1 MIELK
6 WLNKIIGK
14 ETRQETPTITFHEV
28 ENWVA
33 DELKAD
39 LGEFFKSAARVFA
52 EIKEAK
58 EQLVRDIVM
67 FEAVEPPEMPPRVL
81 KVGIA
86 ARDNIIKQINMLID
100 KINSPP
106 MDYSAIREF
115 YVTINTNLENMLE
128 KSVKSHHSAKYLFP
142 KEVGVV
148 ISDVRDVK
156 KALAKLKLLIDE
168 NEDLIGTFNE
178 ISGVI
183 QNIIDLQDTIVKHNL
198 RIGNAGSEL
207 EGFQHTSNN
216 CITNLEQLSD
226 STEWGS
232 FVKLE
237 TGLKQAQDER
247 STIKTSVM
255 EMFMPLN
262 KVFKRMEKQDAI
274 GRHTL
279 SAKQKESLD
288 TSLKNPINMDAT
300 DITDFMIDV
309 RKLLD
314 EDILGLKD
322 RVRDKATSQTKQI
335 TDSFAS
341 KKDAYQRISSGIIEI
356 EDQIASLTISE
367 TKTTLE
373 RELNTN
379 NERIERIR
387 QEIENLRGELEL
399 HSNELED
406 QKRALSDAVNT
417 IKTVRISFD

>member
-1 MIELK
+1 MELK

-14 ETRQETPTITFHEV
+14 ETRQETPTIAFHEV
-28 ENWVA
+28 EDWVA
-33 DELKAD
+33 GELKAD
-39 LGEFFKSAARVFA
+39 LGEFFKSAARVFT
-52 EIKEAK
+52 EIEEAK
-58 EQLVRDIVM
+58 EQLVRDIGM
-67 FEAVEPPEMPPRVL
+67 FETTEPPEMPPRVL
-81 KVGIA
+81 KVGLA

-100 KINSPP
+100 KINIPQ

-115 YVTINTNLENMLE
+115 YMTANTNLENMLE

-156 KALAKLKLLIDE
+156 KLLAKLKLLIDE
-168 NEDLIGTFNE
+168 KEDLVGTFSE

-207 EGFQHTSNN
+207 EDFRHTSDN
-216 CITNLEQLSD
+216 CATHLEQLSD

-237 TGLKQAQDER
+237 TGMKQARDER
-247 STIKTSVM
+247 GTIETSVM

-262 KVFKRMEKQDAI
+262 KVFKRMEKQDAS

-288 TSLKNPINMDAT
+288 MSLKNPIEMDAA
-300 DITDFMIDV
+300 DVTDFMIGV
-309 RKLLD
+309 CKLLD
-314 EDILGLKD
+314 DDILGLKD
-322 RVRDKATSQTKQI
+322 RMRDKATSQTKQI
-335 TDSFAS
+335 MDSFAS
-341 KKDAYQRISSGIIEI
+341 KKDAYQSISSQIREI
-356 EDQIASLTISE
+356 EDRIASLTISE

-373 RELNTN
+373 RELATN
-379 NERIERIR
+379 NERITRTE
-387 QEIENLRGELEL
+387 QEIENLRVELEMRGD
-399 HSNELED
+399 ELED
-406 QKRALSDAVNT
+406 QKRVLSDAVNA
-417 IKTVRISFD
+417 IKTVRISFN

>member
-1 MIELK
+1 MELK

-14 ETRQETPTITFHEV
+14 ETRQETPTIAFHEV

-52 EIKEAK
+52 EIGEAK
-58 EQLVRDIVM
+58 EQLVRDIRM
-67 FEAVEPPEMPPRVL
+67 FETVEPPEMPPRVL
-81 KVGIA
+81 KVGLA

-100 KINSPP
+100 KINSPS

-115 YVTINTNLENMLE
+115 YVTTNTNLENMLE

-156 KALAKLKLLIDE
+156 KLLTKLKLLIDE
-168 NEDLIGTFNE
+168 NEDLIGTFSE

-183 QNIIDLQDTIVKHNL
+183 QSITDLQDTIVEHNL
-198 RIGNAGSEL
+198 RIGSAGSEL
-207 EGFQHTSNN
+207 EGFQHTSDK
-216 CITNLEQLSD
+216 CAVRLEQLSG
-226 STEWGS
+226 SAEWDS

-237 TGLKQAQDER
+237 TEVKQARDER
-247 STIKTSVM
+247 DTIETSVI

-262 KVFKRMEKQDAI
+262 KAFKRMEKQDTS

-288 TSLKNPINMDAT
+288 MSLKNPIEMDAA
-300 DITDFMIDV
+300 DVTDFMIDV
-309 RKLLD
+309 CKLLD
-314 EDILGLKD
+314 DDILGLKD
-322 RVRDKATSQTKQI
+322 RKRDKATSQTKQI
-335 TDSFAS
+335 MDSFAS
-341 KKDAYQRISSGIIEI
+341 KKDAYQSISSRIIDI
-356 EDQIASLTISE
+356 EDQISSLTISE

-373 RELNTN
+373 RELATN
-379 NERIERIR
+379 NERIERIE
-387 QEIENLRGELEL
+387 QEIENLRVELEMRG
-399 HSNELED
+399 NELED
-406 QKRALSDAVNT
+406 QKRVLSDAANA
-417 IKTVRISFD
+417 IKMVRVSFD